1 MCLPRK
7 LLRIQ
12 AFWIAWRRSAR
23 VCIMLESSVD
33 NMVVVELVESAPV
46 YRMLTQMDMVRF

>member
-33 NMVVVELVESAPV
+33 NMVVVELVEPAPV
-46 YRMLTQMDMVRF
+46 YRMLTQMVMVRF